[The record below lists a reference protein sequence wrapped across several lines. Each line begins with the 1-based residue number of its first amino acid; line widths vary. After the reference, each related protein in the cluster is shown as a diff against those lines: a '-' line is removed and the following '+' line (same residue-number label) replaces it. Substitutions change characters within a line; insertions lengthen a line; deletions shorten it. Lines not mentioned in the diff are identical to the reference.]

1 MKTHEKTKFRF
12 AIALMILAI
21 FSVQVSAQT
30 ASPSPTP
37 SEEELKLQKEKALL
51 ELQRDIELAKK
62 AIRDAQPQ
70 PAAAP
75 SPTTTALAGD
85 TTLTDVRLETDI
97 VAYKAMSEAAQIIGQ
112 ELKTRIEAKLPA
124 PITEKTIRTIAIYDS
139 QIVKD
144 WRFYQALAPAFDGQV
159 QVLLKE
165 YGKHLCALPDVKN
178 KEAFCSKDDKA
189 RDVSADKSVPQ
200 LIGNTI
206 PTAFAAGTNLLKSFV
221 DLVALFRTDT
231 KIEGKALT
239 VDESA
244 LVAELFRSLKNE
256 YGASQ
261 VNLYYP
267 EVFPPRINPTSDSP
281 TEQKYSSTITTIG
294 ALFLAKIEA
303 DKLLDKLAK
312 EKGEITEGIK
322 PTLETRAKLKEK
334 LDQVVNLL
342 TQLQNL
348 KDALDAED
356 DPTTKKRIEKE
367 IARTKTTLATLTP
380 KTVLEQRIK
389 SIDDDPGLK
398 AKKARLKEIGEKTD
412 ALTELNK
419 DFKNFVDQFVK
430 VDANGVNALALFIR
444 AEDIQNAMKGNSF
457 WLEIKSVTAGGNN
470 RTRKNFFRYF
480 TGAKLDHSGGVV
492 VEYALYDMTGA
503 VVYSDKLSYYQG
515 YVEPKVIRN
524 RTKFKDPIQ

>member
-21 FSVQVSAQT
+21 VSVQVIAQT

-85 TTLTDVRLETDI
+85 TTLTDVRLETDM
-97 VAYKAMSEAAQIIGQ
+97 VAYKAMSEAAQIISQ
-112 ELKTRIEAKLPA
+112 ELKKKIEAEIK
-124 PITEKTIRTIAIYDS
+124 TKTDKTIRTIAIYDS

-178 KEAFCSKDDKA
+178 KEAFCKDNSSA
-189 RDVSADKSVPQ
+189 RDVSSDKSVPQ

-256 YGASQ
+256 YGTSQ

-267 EVFPPRINPTSDSP
+267 EVFPPRIKPTSDSP

-303 DKLLDKLAK
+303 DKLLEKLAK
-312 EKGEITEGIK
+312 EKGEITENIK
-322 PTLETRAKLKEK
+322 PTLEARAKLKEK
-334 LDQVVNLL
+334 LDQVVTLL
-342 TQLQNL
+342 AQLQNL

-367 IARTKTTLATLTP
+367 IARTKTTLANLPP
-380 KTVLEQRIK
+380 KTVLEQQIK
-389 SIDDDPGLK
+389 SIDDDPVLK
-398 AKKARLKEIGEKTD
+398 AKKTRLKEIGEKSD

-444 AEDIQNAMKGNSF
+444 AEDIQNAMNGNSF

-524 RTKFKDPIQ
+524 RAKFNDPIK